1 MRHEHFALLC
11 SEYIA
16 VFVFKQI
23 LFMKLESLLTI
34 PSIRSKL
41 DTWLKYS
48 EYGANQGF
56 GNNIA
61 LEKIE
66 AQIILLNEK
75 FGVSLDEAFNVV
87 IQVADAILE
96 EIYN

>member
-1 MRHEHFALLC
+1 
-11 SEYIA
+11 
-16 VFVFKQI
+16 
-23 LFMKLESLLTI
+23 MKLESLLTI

-66 AQIILLNEK
+66 AQIILLNEA
-75 FGVSLDEAFNVV
+75 FGVPLNVAFDIA
-87 IQVADAILE
+87 IQIADAILE

>member
-1 MRHEHFALLC
+1 
-11 SEYIA
+11 
-16 VFVFKQI
+16 
-23 LFMKLESLLTI
+23 MKLESLLTI

-48 EYGANQGF
+48 EYGAHQGF
-56 GNNIA
+56 NNNVA

-66 AQIILLNEK
+66 DQIILLNEK
-75 FGVSLDEAFNVV
+75 FGVPLNEAFNVV